1 MVVVQDVPV
10 DVQVLVQ
17 EDVDLDVPVVVE
29 HLVKT
34 LVVETAPVDVLVD
47 VRDVLIHVLDHAGV
61 TVVVDV

>member
-1 MVVVQDVPV
+1 M

-17 EDVDLDVPVVVE
+17 EDVDLDVLVDVV

-34 LVVETAPVDVLVD
+34 LVVETALVDVLVD
-47 VRDVLIHVLDHAGV
+47 ARDVLIHVLDHAGV